1 MNAEQDVLSR
11 AAHQLRNPLN
21 SISINA
27 ELARL
32 QLQKHQDPSEILL
45 SIDRILQECKHCAT
59 LLNELNPP
67 K

>member
-1 MNAEQDVLSR
+1 MSIEQDVLSR

-32 QLQKHQDPSEILL
+32 QLQKQQDPNEILL
-45 SIDRILQECKHCAT
+45 SIDRILQECKHCAA

>member
-1 MNAEQDVLSR
+1 MSTEKDLLSYT
-11 AAHQLRNPLN
+11 AHQLRNPLN

-32 QLQKHQDPSEILL
+32 QLQKQQDPKEIIL
-45 SIDRILQECKHCAT
+45 SIDRILQECKHCAE

>member
-1 MNAEQDVLSR
+1 MSTERDLLSHT
-11 AAHQLRNPLN
+11 AHQLRNPLN

-32 QLQKHQDPSEILL
+32 QLQKQQDPKEIIL
-45 SIDRILQECKHCAT
+45 SIDRILQECKHCAA